1 MSVSWASRLGLLLG
15 PLLLSSC
22 VSTTRDYVLG
32 KMGFFSVRGKLIQV
46 ENLTSGEIEAL
57 ADGTTVRID
66 QDGCLVTMQCGEESH
81 EIEAGPGS
89 IIVIGS
95 EEDFLLQPIGESG
108 SENNNSPESRE
119 SDPSSSDEPRS

>member
-1 MSVSWASRLGLLLG
+1 M
-15 PLLLSSC
+15 
-22 VSTTRDYVLG
+22 
-32 KMGFFSVRGKLIQV
+32 
-46 ENLTSGEIEAL
+46 EAL
-57 ADGTTVRID
+57 ADGTAVRID

-108 SENNNSPESRE
+108 SENNSPESRE
-119 SDPSSSDEPRS
+119 SDPSSSAETGS